1 MWFSLKENVFSR
13 MRAEKG
19 IARHIDVSSIVW
31 TLINN
36 GKSANQIV
44 RLAAILVKKIILQ
57 AILRA
62 VKYLLDKF

>member
-1 MWFSLKENVFSR
+1 

-31 TLINN
+31 TLINK

-44 RLAAILVKKIILQ
+44 RLAAILVKKIIQQ

>member
-1 MWFSLKENVFSR
+1 

-31 TLINN
+31 TLINK
-36 GKSANQIV
+36 GKPANQIV
-44 RLAAILVKKIILQ
+44 RLAAILVKKIIQQ

>member
-1 MWFSLKENVFSR
+1 

-31 TLINN
+31 TLINK